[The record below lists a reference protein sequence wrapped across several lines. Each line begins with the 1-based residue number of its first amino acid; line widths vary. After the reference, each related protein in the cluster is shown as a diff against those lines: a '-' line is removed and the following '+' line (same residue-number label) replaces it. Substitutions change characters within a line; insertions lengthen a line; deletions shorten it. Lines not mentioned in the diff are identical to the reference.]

1 MRIDAANLHYRELNE
16 QIKCAVAEGETQFD
30 LVNICGHR
38 YLGCG
43 IHTPIEVRID
53 GIPGND
59 LGAFMS
65 GPRLHCS
72 GNAQDGIA
80 NTMDDG
86 LVVVPGHAGDVMGY
100 SMRGGCVYVRGN
112 AGYRI
117 GIHMKSYEGKE
128 PTVIIGGRVRDFCG
142 EYLAGGKLVIL
153 GLDLPPGEPIVGR
166 YCASGLHG
174 GVIYVRGEVPAQSVR
189 PGIAV
194 EEVGE
199 KDGVLLR
206 EVLAP
211 YCEAFALS
219 VDEIAN
225 VPFTRLTAQST
236 RPFGQLYAY

>member
-1 MRIDAANLHYRELNE
+1 MRIDAANLHYRQLNE
-16 QIKCAVAEGETQFD
+16 QIKAAVAAGETQFD
-30 LVNICGHR
+30 LANVCGHR

-43 IHTPIEVRID
+43 IHSVITVNID

-59 LGAFMS
+59 LGAFMG
-65 GPRLHCS
+65 GPRLFCQ

-128 PTVIIGGRVRDFCG
+128 PTVVIGGRVRDFCG

-166 YCASGLHG
+166 YCATGMHG
-174 GVIYVRGEVPAQSVR
+174 GTLYVRGEVPPQNVR

-194 EEVGE
+194 DEANE
-199 KDGVLLR
+199 DDTATLR
-206 EVLAP
+206 DLLAP
-211 YCEAFALS
+211 YCAQFGLPL
-219 VDEIAN
+219 DEIAGA
-225 VPFTRLTAQST
+225 PFTRLTARTS

>member
-1 MRIDAANLHYRELNE
+1 MRIDAADLHYRQLNE
-16 QIKCAVAEGETQFD
+16 QIKAAVATGETEFD
-30 LVNICGHR
+30 LVNVCGHR

-43 IHTPIEVRID
+43 IHKVINIRIE

-65 GPRLHCS
+65 GPRLFCP

-100 SMRGGCVYVRGN
+100 SMRGGHVYVRGN

-128 PTVIIGGRVRDFCG
+128 PTVVIGGRVRDYCG
-142 EYLAGGKLVIL
+142 EYLAGGKLVVL

-166 YCASGLHG
+166 YCATGMHG
-174 GVIYVRGEVPAQSVR
+174 GVLYVRGEVPAGHVR
-189 PGIAV
+189 PGIAI
-194 EEVGE
+194 EEANDDD
-199 KDGVLLR
+199 KATLR
-206 EVLAP
+206 ETLTP
-211 YCEAFALS
+211 YCEQFGLS
-219 VDEIAN
+219 VEELVAA
-225 VPFTRLTAQST
+225 PFTKMTSQTT
-236 RPFGQLYAY
+236 RPYGQLYAY

>member
-1 MRIDAANLHYRELNE
+1 MRIDAANLHYRQLNE
-16 QIKCAVAEGETQFD
+16 QIKAAVAAGETEFE
-30 LVNICGHR
+30 LVNVCGHR

-43 IHTPIEVRID
+43 IHSVITVNIE

-59 LGAFMS
+59 LGAFMG
-65 GPRLHCS
+65 GPRLFCQ

-142 EYLAGGKLVIL
+142 EYLAGGKLIIL
-153 GLDLPPGEPIVGR
+153 GLDLPAGEPIVGR
-166 YCASGLHG
+166 YCATGMHG
-174 GVIYVRGEVPAQSVR
+174 GTLYVRGEVPAQNVRAGISVDE
-189 PGIAV
+189 AAD
-194 EEVGE
+194 ED
-199 KDGVLLR
+199 KAALR
-206 EVLAP
+206 EALAP
-211 YCEAFALS
+211 YCTQFGLS
-219 VDEIAN
+219 LDEIVGA
-225 VPFTRLTAQST
+225 PFTRLTARTT
-236 RPFGQLYAY
+236 RPYGQLYAY

>member
-16 QIKCAVAEGETQFD
+16 QIKAAVAAGETEFD
-30 LVNICGHR
+30 LAHVCGHR

-43 IHTPIEVRID
+43 IHSVITVNLD

-59 LGAFMS
+59 LGAFMG
-65 GPRLHCS
+65 GPRLYCS

-100 SMRGGCVYVRGN
+100 SMRGGSVYVRGN

-153 GLDLPPGEPIVGR
+153 GLDLPAGEPIVGR
-166 YCASGLHG
+166 YCATGMHG
-174 GVIYVRGEVPAQSVR
+174 GTLYVRGEVPASHVR
-189 PGIAV
+189 AGIAID
-194 EEVGE
+194 EADAE
-199 KDGVLLR
+199 DQATLR
-206 EVLAP
+206 DLLAP
-211 YCEAFALS
+211 YCAQFGLPL
-219 VDEIAN
+219 DEIAGA
-225 VPFTRLTAQST
+225 PFTRLTARTS
-236 RPFGQLYAY
+236 RPYGQLYAY

>member
-1 MRIDAANLHYRELNE
+1 MKIDATNLHYRQLNE
-16 QIKCAVAEGETQFD
+16 QIKSAAAAGERHFH
-30 LVNICGHR
+30 LANICGHR

-43 IHTPIEVRID
+43 MHTPVTIDID

-142 EYLAGGKLVIL
+142 EYLAGGKLIVL
-153 GLDLPPGEPIVGR
+153 GLDVPPGEPLVGR
-166 YCASGLHG
+166 YCATGMHG
-174 GVIYVRGEVPAQSVR
+174 GTLYVRGEVPEAHVR
-189 PGIAV
+189 AGIAV
-194 EEVGE
+194 EEADE
-199 KDGVLLR
+199 TDHQTLR
-206 EVLAP
+206 TLLAP
-211 YCEAFALS
+211 YCEQFGLS
-219 VDEIAN
+219 LDEILSA
-225 VPFTRLTAQST
+225 PFTKLTPRTT

>member
-1 MRIDAANLHYRELNE
+1 MKIDAANLHYRELNE
-16 QIKCAVAEGETQFD
+16 RIKAAVAAGETQFE
-30 LVNICGHR
+30 LVNVCGHR

-43 IHTPIEVRID
+43 IHSVITVNVD

-59 LGAFMS
+59 LGAFMG
-65 GPRLHCS
+65 GPQLYCS

-100 SMRGGCVYVRGN
+100 SMRGGSVYVRGN

-153 GLDLPPGEPIVGR
+153 GLDLPPGEPVVGR
-166 YCASGLHG
+166 YCATGMHG
-174 GVIYVRGEVPAQSVR
+174 GTLYVRGEVPAARVR
-189 PGIAV
+189 AGISIDEADDEDKAV
-194 EEVGE
+194 
-199 KDGVLLR
+199 LR
-206 EVLAP
+206 DLLAP
-211 YCEAFALS
+211 YCKQFGLGL
-219 VDEIAN
+219 DEIAN
-225 VPFTRLTAQST
+225 APFTRLTARTS
-236 RPFGQLYAY
+236 RPYGQLYAY

>member
-1 MRIDAANLHYRELNE
+1 MKIDAANLHYRELNE
-16 QIKCAVAEGETQFD
+16 QIKAAVASGETEFD
-30 LVNICGHR
+30 LVNVRGHR

-43 IHTPIEVRID
+43 IHTPITVRIE

-65 GPRLHCS
+65 GPRLYCQ

-100 SMRGGCVYVRGN
+100 SMRGGAVYVRGN

-117 GIHMKSYEGKE
+117 GIHMKSYAGKE

-142 EYLAGGKLVIL
+142 EYLAGGKLVVL
-153 GLDLPPGEPIVGR
+153 GLDLPAGEAPVGR
-166 YCASGLHG
+166 YCATGMHG
-174 GVIYVRGEVPAQSVR
+174 GVLYVRGEVPAGYVR

-194 EEVGE
+194 EHAAEE
-199 KDGVLLR
+199 DQPLLR
-206 EVLAP
+206 ELLTP
-211 YCEAFALS
+211 YCQQFGLS
-219 VDEIAN
+219 VDELLST
-225 VPFTRLTAQST
+225 PFTRMTSQTT